1 MDSSPYYLG
10 LAYQF
15 FMLGKI
21 HFPHLWLSCNTQN
34 PPPGSK
40 CETLP
45 PCGEDQNALLIVNL
59 FNQSHNASSLIIV
72 TLAHVLSLSLSLNG
86 NKGDK
91 EEPGTAL
98 S

>member
-1 MDSSPYYLG
+1 
-10 LAYQF
+10 
-15 FMLGKI
+15 MLGKI

-45 PCGEDQNALLIVNL
+45 PCGEDQSALLIVNL